1 MVKKILSWVLVI
13 SFCFQQTSF
22 AQMAL
27 ELNLASHFAKTQP
40 AIITDVFRPVH
51 LRYFSYDTLHNKFNI
66 MLDKGDSKKLST
78 QELQNTGKD
87 LLSYFLVGVTL
98 PNEAFWVNL
107 RPDAEDQVIDD
118 LLARTD
124 VGKIM
129 LEADLQLKKDTS
141 LYTSPQTTQGKEYW
155 KRLYKKAEELFGSD
169 NINIPTLTRPWIVPG
184 EIIVRESK
192 DGSAYIYKA
201 TLKVM
206 LEQDHLKNSA
216 TYSFN
221 DPRQKELNEYS
232 SQLIRELIIPNLT
245 KEVNSSKKYAELRQ
259 VFYSLILSRWFKSRF
274 VGKAGTYAE
283 LINKKDLTNLSS
295 KTNWSKLT
303 YISAYKKSFAEGEYN
318 IKEPVTTPSG
328 QVIRSYFS
336 GGLGLTSILPGDAS
350 SPIKDPINA
359 VTFAGSSPVVGS
371 GFGKDM
377 FSISG
382 TPDGV
387 VSSAVVASSPQF
399 TRLDNGKVP
408 PFFASILGDVGLNP
422 EAVEVLRLKGDMPV
436 DEVLNQPYTRQVVET
451 SIGQAIGSRLFAGIG
466 AKRGKGVAD
475 ANAVEFSRRSIMSFI
490 MRNQKEAVVVM
501 ADEGERDDS
510 VSLKRG
516 RIYSSIY
523 ETGYWDPDAEN
534 FKESLADEIMR
545 LRKSGIKISYFA
557 GDALE
562 HTNGLIMP
570 RAYIK
575 ATNSWSLAAL
585 FDDLK
590 DGIRRTVWDRF
601 RIAGISF
608 DAPDSA
614 NVQPLDLPSVATR
627 KIAVVLARQQGIKE
641 KDPKFMEFYANYMN
655 HLAILTLGS
664 RKKNLAKEALQSGDS
679 RHARIIDDVKKL
691 QRTYPGLKLFT
702 PGDGD
707 FAPRVIASLGL
718 DIGNGYKMMV
728 FGRSGAAEASI
739 AKLVSALVEGAQFS
753 NRFVSET
760 NTALDVSEVTAVN
773 FTGEDKEM
781 YEKLGY
787 DADVYTRTYNRF
799 DFRGKGTFAMTAV
812 TGASEDF
819 FGPELAGLLQ
829 RVNVDEDEGLFVTN
843 TLTVTS
849 DGSVFVIRT
858 HFKSQDMAETQDGI
872 LTASPEA
879 AQFVKDQI
887 DSSKEGRKTASSA
900 VMSEKE
906 QEELL
911 SRISAIDTKLANVWA
926 ELPAGT
932 LQYEDVAFNSVIAFS
947 HIINVLK
954 QEEVS
959 RDKVVEA
966 ISKELEL
973 LKKQI
978 EKLKAYNGKHVMLFL
993 EKAVM
998 NHYRVIEAEFNNL
1011 ISSLQGQGVSGS
1023 SSALQKTPDA
1033 LGGIDFRVMDIKYQA
1048 MGSFAKLDLTLPK
1061 LSRVELQSIDL
1072 DKEIL
1077 SIQRMANSSIEPSA
1091 KRLEEVLAA
1100 CVQKGELNQR
1110 REALASCAMDIC
1122 EIQEMRATESSPEL
1136 RRIIVLLDQLSS
1148 KP

>member
-1 MVKKILSWVLVI
+1 
-13 SFCFQQTSF
+13 
-22 AQMAL
+22 
-27 ELNLASHFAKTQP
+27 
-40 AIITDVFRPVH
+40 
-51 LRYFSYDTLHNKFNI
+51 
-66 MLDKGDSKKLST
+66 
-78 QELQNTGKD
+78 
-87 LLSYFLVGVTL
+87 
-98 PNEAFWVNL
+98 
-107 RPDAEDQVIDD
+107 
-118 LLARTD
+118 
-124 VGKIM
+124 
-129 LEADLQLKKDTS
+129 
-141 LYTSPQTTQGKEYW
+141 
-155 KRLYKKAEELFGSD
+155 
-169 NINIPTLTRPWIVPG
+169 
-184 EIIVRESK
+184 
-192 DGSAYIYKA
+192 
-201 TLKVM
+201 
-206 LEQDHLKNSA
+206 
-216 TYSFN
+216 
-221 DPRQKELNEYS
+221 
-232 SQLIRELIIPNLT
+232 
-245 KEVNSSKKYAELRQ
+245 SSKKYAELRQ
-259 VFYSLILSRWFKSRF
+259 VLSSLILSRWLKSRF

-350 SPIKDPINA
+350 TPIKEPINA

-1136 RRIIVLLDQLSS
+1136 RRIIVLLD
-1148 KP
+1148 

>member
-1 MVKKILSWVLVI
+1 
-13 SFCFQQTSF
+13 
-22 AQMAL
+22 
-27 ELNLASHFAKTQP
+27 
-40 AIITDVFRPVH
+40 
-51 LRYFSYDTLHNKFNI
+51 
-66 MLDKGDSKKLST
+66 
-78 QELQNTGKD
+78 
-87 LLSYFLVGVTL
+87 
-98 PNEAFWVNL
+98 
-107 RPDAEDQVIDD
+107 
-118 LLARTD
+118 
-124 VGKIM
+124 
-129 LEADLQLKKDTS
+129 
-141 LYTSPQTTQGKEYW
+141 
-155 KRLYKKAEELFGSD
+155 
-169 NINIPTLTRPWIVPG
+169 
-184 EIIVRESK
+184 
-192 DGSAYIYKA
+192 
-201 TLKVM
+201 
-206 LEQDHLKNSA
+206 
-216 TYSFN
+216 
-221 DPRQKELNEYS
+221 
-232 SQLIRELIIPNLT
+232 
-245 KEVNSSKKYAELRQ
+245 
-259 VFYSLILSRWFKSRF
+259 
-274 VGKAGTYAE
+274 
-283 LINKKDLTNLSS
+283 
-295 KTNWSKLT
+295 LT

-336 GGLGLTSILPGDAS
+336 GGLALANMLPGDAS

-359 VTFAGSSPVVGS
+359 VTFAGSSPVVGN

-399 TRLDNGKVP
+399 TQLEDKMVP
-408 PFFASILGDVGLNP
+408 PFFADILKGVGLKP
-422 EAVEVLRLKGDMPV
+422 EQVEVLRLKGEMPV
-436 DEVLNQPYTRQVVET
+436 DQVLNQFYTRQVVET

-490 MRNQKEAVVVM
+490 MRNPKEAIVIM

-523 ETGYWDPDAEN
+523 EAVYWDPDQDS
-534 FKESLADEIMR
+534 FKESLNDEIMR
-545 LRKSGIKISYFA
+545 LRRLGIKISYFA

-562 HTNGLIMP
+562 HTNGLIIP
-570 RAYIK
+570 RAYAK

-585 FDDLK
+585 LDDLS

-627 KIAVVLARQQGIKE
+627 KVAVSLARQQGIKE
-641 KDPKFMEFYANYMN
+641 KDVKFNEFYANYMN

-664 RKKNLAKEALQSGDS
+664 RKKNLAKEPLQSGDS

-691 QRTYPGLKLFT
+691 QKIYPGLRLLT

-707 FAPRVIASLGL
+707 FAPRVVASLGL
-718 DIGNGYKMMV
+718 DLGDGYKMMV

-773 FTGEDKEM
+773 FTDEDKEM
-781 YEKLGY
+781 YENLGY
-787 DADVYTRTYNRF
+787 DADVFTRTYNRF

-812 TGASEDF
+812 TGAADTVTTSTGEVENF
-819 FGPELAGLLQ
+819 FGKMIADLLP
-829 RVNVDEDEGLFVTN
+829 RVDFNGNEGLVTTS
-843 TLTVTS
+843 TLTATS
-849 DGSVFVIRT
+849 DGSVFIIRA
-858 HFKSQDMAETQDGI
+858 HFKSEDMADTEDKI
-872 LTASPEA
+872 LTASLEA

-887 DSSKEGRKTASSA
+887 DSSKKKDEGVASSA
-900 VMSEKE
+900 VLSEKE
-906 QEELL
+906 REESL
-911 SRISAIDTKLANVWA
+911 SRISAIDTRLAKVWA
-926 ELPAGT
+926 GFPAGT
-932 LQYEDVAFNSVIAFS
+932 LQMEDVAFNSVIAVS
-947 HIINVLK
+947 HILKVLEQK
-954 QEEVS
+954 GVS
-959 RDKVVEA
+959 RDKAVEA
-966 ISKELEL
+966 INKELEL
-973 LKKQI
+973 LKEQI

-1011 ISSLQGQGVSGS
+1011 ISSLQGLGIHEKPKIGRIKNNSSITLEVNDDGSVGSLTIDRTYRDWDEKADPDQLLQTQRTLNVSFSPEATLVERKVVAKHYDSNAYPDKTTLSKAKLNGQQIVSMHYKGEGTLEVDSNVLIVEVTPAFLGELANNGVPLRSEYWIRYYDPGYSRHIQHTFTVEFVSAGTAS
-1023 SSALQKTPDA
+1023 SSVRKAFTSHDVETAYDLDDRHTLWEIIENAEDKEVVVAAKHRLMLYHAKHLPLSPEDERLGELEKRMVEEAKRIKAFFNSPRDDKPWLKNRSSSPVQENSGGIDGGVKAP
-1033 LGGIDFRVMDIKYQA
+1033 GGIDFRAMNIKYQA
-1048 MGSFAKLDLTLPK
+1048 MGSFVKLDLTLPK
-1061 LSRVELQSIDL
+1061 LSRVELQSMDIDV
-1072 DKEIL
+1072 EIL

-1110 REALASCAMDIC
+1110 REALAACAMDIC
-1122 EIQEMRATESSPEL
+1122 QMQEMNAAESSPEL
-1136 RRIIVLLDQLSS
+1136 RRVIVLLDQISS
-1148 KP
+1148 GS